1 VDALVRRCDDPT
13 MRRWVGLV
21 AVAAVVA
28 GTALAVIVVA
38 RLVDSDSTS
47 AGAATTSFPQGV
59 YRYHLTKQDVLD
71 VVPDIGPD
79 YLADAVGTF
88 TWTLRDG
95 VITLAQTDC
104 KCTIPGVRGSY
115 TVAGDRLTVRWPLKA
130 TNGVEFCTGKCT
142 ETVRWR
148 YDGKALHIEP
158 ISPQGYDIVFWG
170 AYKPWRHING

>member
-1 VDALVRRCDDPT
+1 MDAVRRRCHDPT
-13 MRRWVGLV
+13 MRRWL
-21 AVAAVVA
+21 AVAAIGAVVA
-28 GTALAVIVVA
+28 GTALAVILVA
-38 RLVDSDSTS
+38 HLVDSDSPS
-47 AGAATTSFPQGV
+47 ANAAPPSFPQGV

-79 YLADAVGTF
+79 YLADAIGTF

-95 VITLAQTDC
+95 AITLVQTDC
-104 KCTIPGVRGSY
+104 TCTIPGVKGRY
-115 TVAGDRLTVRWPLKA
+115 TVTGDRLTVRWPPKA

-158 ISPQGYDIVFWG
+158 LTPLGYDIVFWG
-170 AYKPWRHING
+170 AYKPWRQIGE